1 MSVKG
6 KIYAKYL
13 KKAKYVVKGKR
24 LKTPIA
30 TIQKRVV
37 PMAPPI
43 EVHASVPKSVP
54 VQNNGLQMKKVNSSD
69 FDKGANKRNKN
80 SNEKEIS
87 FVELGKKIVDGDG
100 DEKEKKGDSKTLF
113 IVTAAL
119 AVIIIAAMVKVGS
132 MVYTEITPEKKV
144 ASEEAKELDKND
156 DLSDFLLGNNGEEI
170 QATDD
175 EMEEILEDVL
185 AAEGTDINSVS
196 DEEKQTKIKEIKNA
210 IGNTQ
215 NQVNSNATTRQEYL
229 EYIKGELTGTQ
240 PNNGNVDNN
249 NPSPTQDPTKPT
261 DPTKP
266 SKPNDDDD
274 DDDNDDRGELPNN
287 PGNGPGTPTAGED
300 DKKDY
305 VKLGSSDKAFVLYRV
320 AKQSAKH
327 SSITSNP
334 FLKYKSDDGDIKVSK
349 DDSYGIWFID
359 DGNGIKLLT
368 GYNSGK
374 VSVYKVTLKTKVNEQ
389 YETEG
394 TYYVLA
400 GGKLTFESNYLE
412 EGEQGEGKKEFTI
425 NNDMT
430 LYKK

>member
-37 PMAPPI
+37 PIAPPV

-54 VQNNGLQMKKVNSSD
+54 VQENGLQMKKVNSSD
-69 FDKGANKRNKN
+69 FDKGANRRNNN
-80 SNEKEIS
+80 SDEKEIS

-100 DEKEKKGDSKTLF
+100 EENDKKGDSKTLF

-132 MVYTEITPEKKV
+132 MVYTEISPEKKV
-144 ASEEAKELDKND
+144 ASEEAKELDKD
-156 DLSDFLLGNNGEEI
+156 DELSDFLLGNNGEEI
-170 QATDD
+170 QATED
-175 EMEEILEDVL
+175 EMEDILEDVL

-196 DEEKQTKIKEIKNA
+196 KEEKQTRLKQIENA
-210 IGNTQ
+210 IVNTQ
-215 NQVNSNATTRQEYL
+215 NQANSNATSRQEYL
-229 EYIKGELTGTQ
+229 DYIKEELKGT
-240 PNNGNVDNN
+240 PPTDSGITDGDKTN
-249 NPSPTQDPTKPT
+249 PTQEPTKPT
-261 DPTKP
+261 EPTKP
-266 SKPNDDDD
+266 SKPSDG
-274 DDDNDDRGELPNN
+274 DDDNGELPSN
-287 PGNGPGTPTAGED
+287 PGNGPGTPAAGDD

-320 AKQSAKH
+320 TKQSVKH
-327 SSITSNP
+327 SAITSNP
-334 FLKYKSDDGDIKVSK
+334 FSKYKADDGDIKVSK

-359 DGNGIKLLT
+359 DGSGVKILT
-368 GYNSGK
+368 GYSSGK
-374 VSVYKVTLKTKVNEQ
+374 VSVYKVTLKEKVNEQ
-389 YETEG
+389 YETEA

-400 GGKLTFESNYLE
+400 GGKLSLESNYLE
-412 EGEQGEGKKEFTI
+412 ENEQGEGKKEFVI
-425 NNDMT
+425 NSDTT